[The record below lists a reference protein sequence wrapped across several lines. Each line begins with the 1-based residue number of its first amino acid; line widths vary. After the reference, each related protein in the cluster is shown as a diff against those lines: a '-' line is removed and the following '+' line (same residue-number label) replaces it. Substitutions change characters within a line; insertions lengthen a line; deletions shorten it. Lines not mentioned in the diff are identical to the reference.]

1 MVVDL
6 ELNPLFHD
14 IDGKYL
20 NLLRPLFE
28 RVTFPTGAKVIEQG
42 VAADFIYL
50 IESGVVAISYKPY
63 DGEPITITHVEV
75 GGLFGWS
82 ALVGSQKYTSSGI
95 AVENVNAI
103 RLHGNDL
110 HKLCVEHPEAGKVI
124 LDRLASAVSSRWKD
138 SHEQVKSILES
149 GIDT

>member
-6 ELNPLFHD
+6 ELNPLFQGV
-14 IDGKYL
+14 DGEHL
-20 NLLRPLFE
+20 DLLRPLFE
-28 RVTFPTGAKVIEQG
+28 RVSFPTGTTVIKQG
-42 VAADFIYL
+42 EKADYIYL
-50 IESGVVAISYKPY
+50 IESGVVAITYKPY
-63 DGEPITITHVEV
+63 DDDPITITHVEV

-82 ALVGSQKYTSSGI
+82 ALVGSQKYTSSGV
-95 AVENVNAI
+95 ATEKLNAI
-103 RLHGNDL
+103 RMHGNDL
-110 HKLCVEHPEAGKVI
+110 RKLCVEHPEAGKVI